1 MWIVDTAL
9 KARADQD
16 RPIRVGIV
24 GAGFMRRGLTNQI
37 VNSTPGMRVVAITN
51 WRPEMEFID
60 WRRRMTS
67 DCSEKQL

>member
-1 MWIVDTAL
+1 MWIVDTEL
-9 KARADQD
+9 KARADQN

-24 GAGFMRRGLTNQI
+24 GAGFMCQGLTNQI

-51 WRPEMEFID
+51 RRPEMEFID

-67 DCSEKQL
+67 SCSGEQL